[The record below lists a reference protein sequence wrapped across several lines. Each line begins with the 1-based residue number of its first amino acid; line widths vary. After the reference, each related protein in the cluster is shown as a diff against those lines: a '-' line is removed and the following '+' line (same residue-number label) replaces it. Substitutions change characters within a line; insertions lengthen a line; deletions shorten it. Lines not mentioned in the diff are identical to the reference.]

1 MGRSHR
7 LPANLSAAESSEVIR
22 ESSKLFTPEVTH
34 ALIAF
39 LRAGSFVETAVA
51 AAGISR
57 STFFVWMKRGEKAHM
72 GKFRQFYL
80 DVRKAMADFEVG
92 AVNSIR
98 EAGANGSW
106 QASAWLL
113 ERKFPDEWGK
123 IERVETTG
131 ANGGPIEVAP
141 AMRDPREM
149 TTGEKRR
156 LLAQLEAEDAEAEGE

>member
-1 MGRSHR
+1 VGRSHR
-7 LPANLSAAESSEVIR
+7 LPANLTAEENAEVIR
-22 ESSKLFTPEVTH
+22 ESSKLFTPERTQAIVT
-34 ALIAF
+34 F
-39 LRAGSFVETAVA
+39 LRSGSFIETAVA
-51 AAGISR
+51 ASGVSR

-72 GKFRQFYL
+72 GKFRKFYL
-80 DVRKAMADFEVG
+80 DVRKAMADFEIA

-98 EAGANGSW
+98 RAGEESSW

-123 IERVETTG
+123 IERVESTG
-131 ANGGPIEVAP
+131 ANGGPIEVA

-156 LLAQLEAEDAEAEGE
+156 LLAQLDAEDAEKEDE